1 MKDLFTNLL
10 KSKKN
15 TVLAALLVIFIVLD
29 VPIPEPAASLIDSV
43 VGKIVIMCFALCF
56 LSQNTFLGILMLIGA
71 YVLINRA
78 GDSTGRIPLQKYVD
92 GEEDKTEKMM
102 NMNITPPQ
110 ITVEEEVI
118 ANMIPRTS
126 TDSILDDPA
135 FSPVQDDLHEAARC
149 D

>member
-1 MKDLFTNLL
+1 MKNLFTNLL

-29 VPIPEPAASLIDSV
+29 IPIPQPVASLIDSI
-43 VGKIVIMCFALCF
+43 VGKIVIMVFALCF
-56 LSQNTFLGILMLIGA
+56 LSQNTFLGILMLISA

-92 GEEDKTEKMM
+92 NEQDKTQKMM
-102 NMNITPPQ
+102 NMNVTPPP

-118 ANMIPRTS
+118 ANMIPRTA
-126 TDSILDDPA
+126 TDSILDEPA